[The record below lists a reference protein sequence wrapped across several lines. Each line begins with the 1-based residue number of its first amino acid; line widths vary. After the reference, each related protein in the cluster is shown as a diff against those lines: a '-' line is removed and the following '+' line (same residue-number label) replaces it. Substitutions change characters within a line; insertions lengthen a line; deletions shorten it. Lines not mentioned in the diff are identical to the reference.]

1 MHVLM
6 SNCYANFGATN
17 AREMARLLS
26 TAPAEL
32 PF

>member
-1 MHVLM
+1 MHGLM
-6 SNCYANFGATN
+6 NNCYAGYGATN

-32 PF
+32 AF